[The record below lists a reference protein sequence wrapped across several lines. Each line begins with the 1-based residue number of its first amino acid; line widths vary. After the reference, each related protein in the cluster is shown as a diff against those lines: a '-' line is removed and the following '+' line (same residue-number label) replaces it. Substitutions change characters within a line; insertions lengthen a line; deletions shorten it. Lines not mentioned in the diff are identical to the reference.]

1 MKCLDR
7 VPLVWVEMTG
17 IKQVTCNI
25 TSAGRGG
32 KWKRD
37 FSLQS
42 PPKLFQTKCSVFPN
56 SNVLCHLK
64 NMVFITAIKKWK
76 CNQVK
81 LWSLECTPFW
91 SVAHTSGKKK
101 IRQPHITLINSIIYM
116 IIYRQNL
123 DYTTLCSNNV

>member
-1 MKCLDR
+1 MLCLCPYWFKYDGSWMNGRLSGPVNMILPNHVYLGTFYDSLVSINSYEICVDR

-42 PPKLFQTKCSVFPN
+42 PLNFFKQNAVF
-56 SNVLCHLK
+56 SLILMSCATLR
-64 NMVFITAIKKWK
+64 T
-76 CNQVK
+76 
-81 LWSLECTPFW
+81 WS
-91 SVAHTSGKKK
+91 SS
-101 IRQPHITLINSIIYM
+101 Q
-116 IIYRQNL
+116 Q
-123 DYTTLCSNNV
+123 

>member
-1 MKCLDR
+1 MNGRLSGPVNMILPNHVYLGTFYDSLVSINSYEICVDR
-7 VPLVWVEMTG
+7 VPLVWVKMTG

-25 TSAGRGG
+25 TGGGGGGG

-42 PPKLFQTKCSVFPN
+42 PPKLFQTKCSVFPD

-81 LWSLECTPFW
+81 L
-91 SVAHTSGKKK
+91 
-101 IRQPHITLINSIIYM
+101 
-116 IIYRQNL
+116 
-123 DYTTLCSNNV
+123 

>member
-1 MKCLDR
+1 MLCLCPYWFKYDGSWMNGRLSGPVNMILPNHVYLGTFYDSLVSINSYEICVDR
-7 VPLVWVEMTG
+7 DPLVCAEMTG

-25 TSAGRGG
+25 TGGGGGGGG

-81 LWSLECTPFW
+81 L
-91 SVAHTSGKKK
+91 
-101 IRQPHITLINSIIYM
+101 
-116 IIYRQNL
+116 
-123 DYTTLCSNNV
+123 

>member
-1 MKCLDR
+1 MNGRLSGPVNMILPNHVYLGTFYDSLVSINSYEICVDR

-25 TSAGRGG
+25 TGGRGGGGGGG

-81 LWSLECTPFW
+81 L
-91 SVAHTSGKKK
+91 
-101 IRQPHITLINSIIYM
+101 
-116 IIYRQNL
+116 
-123 DYTTLCSNNV
+123 